1 MIGLD
6 SSAIPIL
13 YLLSTPRVADRA
25 NRVDEDSLSK
35 VSKMMKKRK
44 TLVSHLRLAE
54 VVQLALEAL
63 LSSLNGDRVMPRI
76 VVGDPRRFC

>member
-1 MIGLD
+1 
-6 SSAIPIL
+6 
-13 YLLSTPRVADRA
+13 
-25 NRVDEDSLSK
+25 
-35 VSKMMKKRK
+35 MMKKRK

-76 VVGDPRRFC
+76 VVGDQGDFVEKMQDQNGQNRFPLGASDRARPSSILL